1 MHLDDRENACRV
13 YFVQYIVPRYTRS
26 ERFCT
31 LYMYLDECPCV
42 ENALL
47 LNICYGTVKE
57 KGKNA
62 LLVIYKS
69 LHFSIVRIFYSYEIG
84 GIISK

>member
-1 MHLDDRENACRV
+1 MTERMHAE
-13 YFVQYIVPRYTRS
+13 YILYIFIHTRS
-26 ERFCT
+26 ERFCL
-31 LYMYLDECPCV
+31 LYVLYLDECPCV

-62 LLVIYKS
+62 LLVVYKS